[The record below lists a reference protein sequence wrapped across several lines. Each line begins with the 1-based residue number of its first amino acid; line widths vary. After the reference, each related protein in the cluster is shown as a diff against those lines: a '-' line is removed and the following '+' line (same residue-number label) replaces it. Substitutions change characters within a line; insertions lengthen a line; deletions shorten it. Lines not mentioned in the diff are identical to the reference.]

1 VKYRGFT
8 LVELII
14 TIIII
19 GVLATTIAPKF
30 LGSDDEDAISLRD
43 RALQFMRNMQLRAM
57 HNVQDTSCVKITA
70 DLVAPPAGHLCT
82 NSISS
87 NFDDDQVISSTEAG
101 LTFQAL
107 DANGAPF
114 SFIQFDGLGRPANL
128 VCTTPCT
135 LSVGQASACI
145 SHDGAIYAC

>member
-14 TIIII
+14 TIIVI
-19 GVLATTIAPKF
+19 GVLATTVAPKF
-30 LGSDDEDAISLRD
+30 LGSDDEDAISLRG

-57 HNVQDTSCVKITA
+57 HNVQDASCVKITTN
-70 DLVAPPAGHLCT
+70 LMAPPAGHVCT
-82 NSISS
+82 NSVSS
-87 NFDDDQVISSTEAG
+87 SFDDDQVISSSEAG
-101 LTFQAL
+101 LTFQTL
-107 DANGAPF
+107 DTNNAPF

-128 VCTTPCT
+128 VCTVPCT
-135 LSVGQASACI
+135 VSIGQASICV